1 MLSFQSEAVELLYEQ
16 LVHLV
21 NPVPVDGLDPE
32 QYESDIVVPSLL
44 LQYTV
49 LYCSPNPQLD
59 VPAVQFTEPQAPVYQ
74 EYVHPLVEEQLVEVP
89 GFVPEQYGSATLVP
103 SFRRQYTIRFLV
115 PDPQVVE
122 HDPYEP
128 VYQEYETHPLDSVHT
143 CEVTGLLNP

>member
-1 MLSFQSEAVELLYEQ
+1 MRSLQSAAVALLYIQ

-21 NPVPVDGLDPE
+21 NDVPVDGLDPE

-49 LYCSPNPQLD
+49 LYRSPNPQLD

-89 GFVPEQYGSATLVP
+89 GFVPEQYESATLVP
-103 SFRRQYTIRFLV
+103 SFR
-115 PDPQVVE
+115 
-122 HDPYEP
+122 
-128 VYQEYETHPLDSVHT
+128 
-143 CEVTGLLNP
+143 